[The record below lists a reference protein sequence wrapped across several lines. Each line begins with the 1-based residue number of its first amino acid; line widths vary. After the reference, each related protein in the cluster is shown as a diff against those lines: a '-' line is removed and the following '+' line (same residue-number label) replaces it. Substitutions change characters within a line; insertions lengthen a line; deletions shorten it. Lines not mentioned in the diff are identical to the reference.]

1 MLINKIS
8 DLKDMVVERE
18 QEQRIMQQ
26 IYKMLLKKCPDTEIE
41 EFMVQNFTTS
51 KEKAKE
57 EIRKINE
64 N

>member
-1 MLINKIS
+1 
-8 DLKDMVVERE
+8 MVVERE